1 MPQSAW
7 TLRTRTPCDRQQW
20 SIRRCGDRIS
30 SAERRPAAQVE
41 VDQALPSA
49 RRGSLGGWCPEGL
62 QPIDVLLL
70 SSSASRVAWA
80 ISLALCRSKSISDRV
95 NIRGPGEIPSFR
107 LSKAVEGVTE
117 LGPPPLLEVPSVL
130 FSELMQLLLGGG
142 SKWPSRACRS
152 THHADGRSTRSF
164 EPAAHGHS
172 APLADEVVHQDVLA
186 SANDVAFESRLTG
199 KAAVT
204 VGACVGHHIRLHDVR
219 VCVPSNSDREY

>member
-49 RRGSLGGWCPEGL
+49 RRGSLVGWCPEGL

-70 SSSASRVAWA
+70 FSSASRVAWA

-130 FSELMQLLLGGG
+130 FSELIQLLLGVVQNGRVG
-142 SKWPSRACRS
+142 LAGQPTTPMADPPAVSSQPRMAIVPPWPMKSSTKMYSRPRTTS
-152 THHADGRSTRSF
+152 
-164 EPAAHGHS
+164 
-172 APLADEVVHQDVLA
+172 
-186 SANDVAFESRLTG
+186 
-199 KAAVT
+199 
-204 VGACVGHHIRLHDVR
+204 
-219 VCVPSNSDREY
+219 PSNLA